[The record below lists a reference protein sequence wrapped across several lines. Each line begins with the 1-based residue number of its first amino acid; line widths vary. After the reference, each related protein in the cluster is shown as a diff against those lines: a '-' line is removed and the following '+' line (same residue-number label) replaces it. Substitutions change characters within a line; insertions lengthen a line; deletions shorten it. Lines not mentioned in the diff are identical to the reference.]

1 MSAPQNQGQQLVAPY
16 ERQQNQQP
24 QQAPPQLPQ
33 PIFVPF
39 NQPQL
44 GPQVLSRPQSQPQ
57 SETTSPN
64 MARDP
69 TPNPQ
74 TRLTRTLSM
83 QETSKS
89 PTPGPNPVHPEIR
102 SLVQLDAAHRRK
114 IYYSGPLIRK
124 LERQAD
130 GQNLTKTMDGS
141 KSGHSWAEIF

>member
-1 MSAPQNQGQQLVAPY
+1 
-16 ERQQNQQP
+16 
-24 QQAPPQLPQ
+24 
-33 PIFVPF
+33 
-39 NQPQL
+39 
-44 GPQVLSRPQSQPQ
+44 
-57 SETTSPN
+57 

-89 PTPGPNPVHPEIR
+89 PTSGPNPVHPEIR